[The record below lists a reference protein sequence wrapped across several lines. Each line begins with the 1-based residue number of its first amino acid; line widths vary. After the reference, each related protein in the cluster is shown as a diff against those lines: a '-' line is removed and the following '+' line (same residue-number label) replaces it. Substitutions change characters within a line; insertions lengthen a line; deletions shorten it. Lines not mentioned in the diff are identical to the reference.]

1 MMSKMTE
8 NREQPCKQCLVIQT
22 EKERLIERVEDLES
36 RCHREGSDLQ
46 DTIVNLKHEKE
57 NLAKQLAETED
68 MLQAA

>member
-1 MMSKMTE
+1 M
-8 NREQPCKQCLVIQT
+8 
-22 EKERLIERVEDLES
+22 EDLES

-46 DTIVNLKHEKE
+46 DTIVDLKHEKE